1 MVITVPWIFSFVLL
15 FSLSASGLAQDVSS
29 IAKPAEIK
37 QQGVTKL
44 PMPESLTSGWWSYF
58 AVTGADLRLRIEEAA
73 NQYKRLL
80 KQLNQEQQ
88 AIAGE
93 HVEKIIT
100 HLHTVQKLSAAD
112 SIQTNTIGQEKF
124 KETYSIDE
132 WLAFATHLQSEKAD
146 VENQSRR
153 ISRERDE
160 IKSAHKRFSRMML
173 AYMELEG
180 GNKKLLRG
188 LELMAERSMIAV
200 KEAQLKWGKQEL
212 EVQREQLSKLLEFNH
227 GIAERLVA
235 DKAFILQ
242 IDQLLKQLRQ
252 EHIQIKKRLNLAQS
266 ETMGLMG
273 KDPLQRAQARLND
286 QKVTNAYI
294 DEAIVLIRIASL
306 KAEKDLATLIL
317 TQDHKQLSDFFE
329 RNEKALQLSLELEPK
344 IKDWLMD
351 TTKEMGQVQASSM
364 TLAAGN
370 ETAELRKLYQHRIQ
384 LTQLAFAALKQ
395 FELEQDK
402 LTILMDEI
410 DTRLARLSGKF
421 GNIVNWS
428 SKKIGG
434 LKNNIISWWTEP
446 LFEIG
451 DTPVAAAG
459 LLRVVLIIVV
469 ASVISSGFR
478 RLLLRIAERKNMNG
492 GNVAAL
498 YTVGR
503 LAHYVILFIG
513 IVIALSS
520 IGLDFSNLALVAG
533 ALSVGIGFGLQSVV
547 NNFVSGL
554 ILLFEGTLKVGD
566 FIEIESGVAGI
577 VREINVRST
586 LINTNDNVDIIVPN
600 SVLVGNKVTN
610 WTLREANRRIHVPF
624 GVAYGTD
631 KELVKKAVLEAA
643 SRVKYTHSFRRGEAA
658 QCWLINF
665 GDNSLNF
672 ELVVWINNE
681 AVVRPGTVHA
691 AYMWEIETSLKQYD
705 IQIPFPQRDL
715 HLRSVFGRTGSAKT

>member
-37 QQGVTKL
+37 QQGVTKS

-58 AVTGADLRLRIEEAA
+58 AVTGADFRLRIEEAA
-73 NQYKRLL
+73 NQYTRLL
-80 KQLNQEQQ
+80 KQLNQEQR

-124 KETYSIDE
+124 KEIYSIDE

-173 AYMELEG
+173 VYMELEG

-273 KDPLQRAQARLND
+273 KDPLQRTQARLND